1 MKESPLTRRSLLKK
15 TGAAGLA
22 AGIAATAGCTES
34 LPPLG
39 QRVQYGR
46 VDVPEQN
53 TQPLGSS
60 GPTYRRWFPAGSALP
75 SDELDPGFINYTT
88 PSNLGVETI
97 GFNSREPHFFQK
109 LYLDYLG
116 IPYDD
121 LTQVIGMHVIDTTY
135 VLTGSFNTTTIGDT
149 LSESGYDGDGTYGN
163 YTLYT
168 RADGPRTAAI
178 TSDVVVWARHE
189 QSRAIVEAVIDA
201 GNGEVPRHHEVDT
214 DFETATDA
222 IGSHPWVF
230 SGLGFDPTGEALYSG
245 MSYTFD
251 AENAYYIHTS
261 LYPEGTSVTEQD
273 IKHALETNSR
283 GRSAWAVDI
292 QLDGRIATVE
302 MGIASENLPNRYNG
316 VTVPVITWGVDDNDG
331 ELTVRHE
338 AGDMTPAQSI
348 TLYGWNGEDRI
359 ELETQFADSYETV
372 SPGDSV
378 TVTMPEDAVEL
389 VGEFSPPEMPRAAQF
404 PLYTL

>member
-1 MKESPLTRRSLLKK
+1 MKESPLTRRSLLKR

-22 AGIAATAGCTES
+22 VGLTATAGCTES

-39 QRVQYGR
+39 QNVQYGR
-46 VDVPEQN
+46 VNVPEPN
-53 TQPLGSS
+53 TQPFGLS

-88 PSNLGVETI
+88 PSNLGVDTI

-121 LTQVIGMHVIDTTY
+121 ISQVIGMHAIDTTY
-135 VLTGSFNTTTIGDT
+135 VLIGSFDAATIGDT
-149 LSESGYDGDGTYGN
+149 LTGSGYDEDGTYGN
-163 YTLYT
+163 YTLFT
-168 RADGPRTAAI
+168 RNDGPRTAAV
-178 TSDVVVWARHE
+178 TSDAVVLVRHE

-201 GNGEVPRHHEVDT
+201 GNGEIQRHHEMDT

-222 IGSHPWVF
+222 IGSRPWVF
-230 SGLGFDPTGEALYSG
+230 SGLGFDPTGEALNSA
-245 MSYTFD
+245 MSYTFV
-251 AENAYYIHTS
+251 AENEYYIHTS
-261 LYPEGTSVTEQD
+261 LYPEGTTVTEQD
-273 IKHALETNSR
+273 IKDALETNSR
-283 GRSAWAVDI
+283 GRNAWAVDI

-302 MGIASENLPNRYNG
+302 MGIAPENLPNRYNG
-316 VTVPVITWGVDDNDG
+316 VTVPVITWGIDDNDG

-338 AGDMTPAQSI
+338 AGDMTSAQSI

-359 ELETQFADSYETV
+359 ELGTRFTDTYETI

-378 TVTMPEDAVEL
+378 TVTAPADAVEL
-389 VGEFSPPEMPRAAQF
+389 VGEFSPSEMTRAAQF